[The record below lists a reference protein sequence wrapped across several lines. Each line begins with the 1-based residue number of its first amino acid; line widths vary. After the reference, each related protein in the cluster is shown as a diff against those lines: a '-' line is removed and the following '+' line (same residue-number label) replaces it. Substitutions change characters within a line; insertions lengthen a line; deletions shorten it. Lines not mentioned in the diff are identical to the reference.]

1 LQCFIQRDWWYADWG
16 FFPVRVKNKWISLRY
31 HGQLRLPFSLLNNQ
45 KPGFFRLI
53 GVEDDADEETQAL
66 HDQETGRSVPLHFD
80 PAPSRYCN
88 RGMVCL
94 PVRIWSHAYDLWG
107 KANPRTMWLWE
118 SMRSFFK
125 AVPSCYNFWK
135 EYFTKVKP
143 FCHSRSS
150 YGFSIG
156 FSTDLTAYGVAVQ
169 SVPPF
174 FIL

>member
-1 LQCFIQRDWWYADWG
+1 M
-16 FFPVRVKNKWISLRY
+16 RY

-80 PAPSRYCN
+80 PALSGYCN

-94 PVRIWSHAYDLWG
+94 PVRIWSHAYDLCG

-118 SMRSFFK
+118 SMRSFSK
-125 AVPSCYNFWK
+125 AVPSCYD
-135 EYFTKVKP
+135 KVLLK
-143 FCHSRSS
+143 FKILSKATEAFICSQLSRPL
-150 YGFSIG
+150 
-156 FSTDLTAYGVAVQ
+156 FSTDCLNPLSLNTLSTLLMTAVMSFSRISG
-169 SVPPF
+169 SSR
-174 FIL
+174 I

>member
-1 LQCFIQRDWWYADWG
+1 MRSTVNGIEQTTFIGIPQAASAA
-16 FFPVRVKNKWISLRY
+16 FSFP
-31 HGQLRLPFSLLNNQ
+31 LLNNQ

-94 PVRIWSHAYDLWG
+94 PVRIWSHAYDLCG

-118 SMRSFFK
+118 SMRSFSK
-125 AVPSCYNFWK
+125 AVPSCYNF
-135 EYFTKVKP
+135 
-143 FCHSRSS
+143 
-150 YGFSIG
+150 
-156 FSTDLTAYGVAVQ
+156 
-169 SVPPF
+169 
-174 FIL
+174 